1 MRRAAGGTVGIG
13 RRIAELY
20 EVKVNALLDRAE
32 DPRQV
37 LDYSYSQQ
45 QELLLR
51 IRRAIIDVA
60 AARSRAAV
68 QESQLRNSADRLR
81 QQAQQAVAADR
92 EELARQALALRTAT
106 LAQAD
111 DLAAEQTALHADE
124 ERLSAAVARLR
135 QKVEAFR
142 VYKETLKARYTAAQA
157 AASAGLVL
165 GGISEEMSDVDLAT
179 RRAEDTTARLQARA
193 DALDEMLATGGPAD
207 VTGVASDQEIQAQL
221 DAVTTQAAVQEE
233 LAAIKDELAA
243 KTRQPPD
250 GPAGSR
256 R

>member
-1 MRRAAGGTVGIG
+1 MGIG

-37 LDYSYSQQ
+37 LDYSYAQQ

-111 DLAAEQTALHADE
+111 DLAAEQTALRADE
-124 ERLSAAVARLR
+124 ERLSAAVHRLQ

-142 VYKETLKARYTAAQA
+142 VHKETLKARYTAAEA

-179 RRAEDTTARLQARA
+179 RRAEDTTAQLQARA
-193 DALDEMLATGGPAD
+193 NALDELLASGSPAGRDRPGQRSGDPGAARRGHHPGRGPGGTGRH
-207 VTGVASDQEIQAQL
+207 Q
-221 DAVTTQAAVQEE
+221 
-233 LAAIKDELAA
+233 
-243 KTRQPPD
+243 
-250 GPAGSR
+250 GPAGR
-256 R
+256 RDKPAAR